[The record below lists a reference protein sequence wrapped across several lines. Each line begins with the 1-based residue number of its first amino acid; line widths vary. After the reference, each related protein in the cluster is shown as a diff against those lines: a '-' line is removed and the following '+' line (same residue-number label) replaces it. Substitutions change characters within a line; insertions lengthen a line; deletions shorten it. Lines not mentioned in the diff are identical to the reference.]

1 MPHAAEADM
10 NPALQGVQLIHK
22 LYAMRVHLHN
32 AIFTTS
38 NKEFIVCSESATVG
52 FVLES
57 SELSSNLPCYS
68 IVDDH
73 LYSSYLWMLC
83 CNSGHVQYEGNQAP
97 GIP

>member
-1 MPHAAEADM
+1 M
-10 NPALQGVQLIHK
+10 GV
-22 LYAMRVHLHN
+22 YLHN

-38 NKEFIVCSESATVG
+38 NEEFIVCSESATVC

-73 LYSSYLWMLC
+73 LYSLNLLRLC
-83 CNSGHVQYEGNQAP
+83 CNSGYMQYEGNQAP
-97 GIP
+97 GRIP